1 MIHGTTRPT
10 ARSSSRAPARA
21 RPGLGLTP
29 GGAAIR
35 LHGRRGVGHS
45 WGNFAR
51 KLRVR
56 AARQD
61 VGEAARPQRSERPTS
76 RGHRLSG
83 RPGGAARQP
92 GSSGAA
98 PRLRRRAP
106 ATFIAGG
113 VPPSHAGRRRRRR
126 VSRRSRCGGAHGGI
140 GGHRDGRRHGQR
152 LQLRRHIQ
160 GGPGSAAGGVHHG
173 PVAEAPRRSGSDL
186 RGKLQGRRGSPPG
199 GLEAVG
205 LVADGAAGGEGRRG
219 A

>member
-76 RGHRLSG
+76 RGH
-83 RPGGAARQP
+83 
-92 GSSGAA
+92 
-98 PRLRRRAP
+98 RLRRRAP